1 MVKEGTT
8 IIIVKGDGKM
18 SINVEGHHY
27 EPIVCAGISAIM
39 QTAELGLK
47 AISNSHE
54 KVEIINMEEK

>member
-18 SINVEGHHY
+18 SINVEGHHP

-39 QTAELGLK
+39 QTAE
-47 AISNSHE
+47 
-54 KVEIINMEEK
+54 